1 MKKKVLLGM
10 SGGVDSSVAAILL
23 MEKGY
28 DVTGVTLKLR
38 PDDDYKDKCCET
50 KKSCCSIEDISD
62 ARRVAY
68 KLGIDHIVMNF
79 TEIFKSRVID
89 KFVNEYI
96 NGRTPNPCIDCNR
109 YIKFE
114 AMMVRAYELG
124 FDYIATGHYANIEY
138 SENLKRY
145 LLKRSKSRKDQ
156 SYVLYNLTQRQL
168 AHTLFP
174 LGNAEKNNIRE
185 IADKYGLCVASKPD
199 SQEICFIP
207 DNKYAGFITNYTKKV
222 FPPGNFV
229 DLEGNVLG
237 SHKGIIN
244 YTLGQRR
251 GLGIAL
257 GKHMYVTQI
266 NSKKNT
272 VTLCDEEHRYTDKLT
287 LEKINLISIDDLNAP
302 LRAQVKIRSN
312 ANPVPALLTP
322 SAGGQVTVSF
332 DEKQRITA
340 PGQSVVF
347 YDEDIVIGGGIVV

>member
-38 PDDDYKDKCCET
+38 PDDDYKDKHCET
-50 KKSCCSIEDISD
+50 KKSCCSIEDIYD

-114 AMMVRAYELG
+114 AMLVRAYELG

-145 LLKRSKSRKDQ
+145 LLKRSKSSKDQ
-156 SYVLYNLTQRQL
+156 SYVLYNLTQHQL

-229 DLEGNVLG
+229 DLDGNILG
-237 SHKGIIN
+237 LHKGIIN

-257 GKHMYVTQI
+257 GKHMYVTKI
-266 NSKKNT
+266 NPKENT

-287 LEKINLISIDDLNAP
+287 LEKINLISIDSLNTS

-312 ANPVPALLTP
+312 ANPVPALLVP
-322 SAGGQVTVSF
+322 SAGGQVTVLF
-332 DEKQRITA
+332 DEKQRLTA

-347 YDEDIVIGGGIVV
+347 YDEDTVIGGGLVV